1 MQMNASAP
9 PRLLT
14 VRQVAKRLNL
24 SELTI
29 RRRIAR
35 GDIPAIQ
42 VGGKHGPVRVN
53 EAELSERLYGA
64 RTEAVDR

>member
-1 MQMNASAP
+1 MQTSAP

-53 EAELSERLYGA
+53 EDELAERLYGA
-64 RTEAVDR
+64 RTEAGDR